1 MDLNKPKNVMKAFIT
16 FQFSYWSL
24 IWMFHSRNLNT
35 KILTRYMNELLGL
48 LIRILWAFLNFL
60 IQTIL

>member
-1 MDLNKPKNVMKAFIT
+1 MKAFIT
-16 FQFSYWSL
+16 FQFSYCTL
-24 IWMFHSRNLNT
+24 IWIFHSRNLNN

-48 LIRILWAFLNFL
+48 LVRILWAFLNFL